1 MKRNIKKPKPLK
13 KRVSTGRSCKKCG
26 KDPYPN
32 YFFCPSCH
40 HKLSEYDEE
49 EDFIYSVEGALN
61 VAKYF

>member
-1 MKRNIKKPKPLK
+1 MKRNIKKPKPLR
-13 KRVSTGRSCKKCG
+13 KRIHTGRACKKCG

-49 EDFIYSVEGALN
+49 DDFIYTGDKTLN
-61 VAKYF
+61 LGKYF

>member
-13 KRVSTGRSCKKCG
+13 KRVNTGRACKKCG

-40 HKLSEYDEE
+40 HKLSEYEE
-49 EDFIYSVEGALN
+49 EDDFIYTGEGAVN
-61 VAKYF
+61 IGKCY